1 LSLAANR
8 AAEHPLAL
16 DDAQMLHLLDA
27 DVAHVPWNL
36 FVERADDE
44 VSENSRIIEMAS
56 QHRIKVISAM
66 SSPQKPVGS
75 DWPQDLH
82 PVSGVYG
89 VPSMNAVTLA
99 VTNLHAGVGA
109 EGLNCDQIKA
119 SEDYD
124 AMFHGTFSTTVPSSK
139 IIPITA

>member
-1 LSLAANR
+1 LAANR

-56 QHRIKVISAM
+56 
-66 SSPQKPVGS
+66 QKPVGS